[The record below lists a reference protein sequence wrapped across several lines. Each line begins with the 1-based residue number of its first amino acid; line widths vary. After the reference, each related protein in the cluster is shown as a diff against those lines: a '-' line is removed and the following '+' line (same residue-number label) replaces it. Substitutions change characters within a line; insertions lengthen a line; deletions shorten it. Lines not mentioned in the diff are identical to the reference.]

1 MWHRSVSDLMTAPAV
16 SVRADAPFKEIA
28 KLLAEHDVTALPV
41 VDDGSRPVGVVSE
54 ADLLRKEAGQRDPAD
69 LMPPPYAS
77 SADRAKAEAVSAV
90 ELMTSPAVTA
100 RPEWTVVEAARTM
113 EQHRVKRLPVV
124 DEVGC
129 LVGVLSRSDLLRV
142 FLRQD
147 RAIRDEITS
156 EVLGRT
162 LRLSPLAVTVH
173 VVDGRVSLE
182 GTIERRSVVPVLVAL
197 CNGVDGVVDVREHL
211 RYRADDSSSP
221 APAHHQPA

>member
-1 MWHRSVSDLMTAPAV
+1 MWHRNVSDLMTTPVV
-16 SVRADAPFKEIA
+16 SARPDTPFKEVA

-41 VDDGSRPVGVVSE
+41 VDHGNRPVGVVSE
-54 ADLLRKEAGQRDPAD
+54 ADLLRKAAGQPDPAD
-69 LMPPPYAS
+69 IMPAPYAS
-77 SADRAKAEAVSAV
+77 PADRAKAEAITAG

-156 EVLGRT
+156 EVLGHA

-173 VVDGRVSLE
+173 VVDGRVALE
-182 GTIERRSVVPVLVAL
+182 GTIERRSLIPVLVAL

-211 RYRADDSSSP
+211 RYHEDDSSRPTTS
-221 APAHHQPA
+221 HRQPA